1 MAGTFFR
8 TGIMTRA
15 LIAAG
20 LLGFLG
26 TAQLHAQSQPMP
38 QQPAG
43 AALPQVYKPE
53 QLTPVQ
59 LQARNAVST
68 LRDSVAA
75 AGGALSR
82 LGADGSTTSLQVLES
97 RASTIVDRCDAAERQ
112 RLASHKQLSSAPL
125 TASGELKAQKD
136 MLKEMDKLKKS
147 IDQCTKTYTPLAQR
161 GKGQEVRDY
170 GASRAKPILKGF
182 QEFDQS
188 LKPFSKAMNIQF
200 RPLLNAGKSPL
211 D

>member
-1 MAGTFFR
+1 
-8 TGIMTRA
+8 MTRA

-20 LLGFLG
+20 LLGFFG
-26 TAQLHAQSQPMP
+26 TTQLYGQSQPVA

-82 LGADGSTTSLQVLES
+82 LGADVPTTSLQVLES
-97 RASTIVDRCDAAERQ
+97 RANTIVDRCGAAERQ
-112 RLASHKQLSSAPL
+112 RLVSQKQLSSAAL
-125 TASGELKAQKD
+125 TAEGEIKAQKD
-136 MLKEMDKLKKS
+136 MLKQMDKLKKS
-147 IDQCTKTYTPLAQR
+147 LDLCTKTYTPLAAT

-170 GASRAKPILKGF
+170 GASRAKPILKGL

>member
-1 MAGTFFR
+1 
-8 TGIMTRA
+8 MTRA

-20 LLGFLG
+20 LLAFLG
-26 TAQLHAQSQPMP
+26 TTRLHGQSQPVP

-59 LQARNAVST
+59 FQARNSVST

-82 LGADGSTTSLQVLES
+82 LAADVQTTSLQVLES
-97 RASTIVDRCDAAERQ
+97 RASTIVDRCDAAARQ
-112 RLASHKQLSSAPL
+112 RIVSEKQLSTAAL
-125 TASGELKAQKD
+125 TSPNELKAQKD
-136 MLKEMDKLKKS
+136 MLKEMGKLEKS
-147 IDQCTKTYTPLAQR
+147 LDLCLKTYAPLAQH
-161 GKGQEVRDY
+161 GKGQELRDY
-170 GASRAKPILKGF
+170 GPSRAQPIIKGF
-182 QEFDQS
+182 QAFDQS

>member
-1 MAGTFFR
+1 MAGTFP
-8 TGIMTRA
+8 GLELMTRA

-20 LLGFLG
+20 LLTFLG
-26 TAQLHAQSQPMP
+26 TTHLHGQAQPA
-38 QQPAG
+38 QQPQG
-43 AALPQVYKPE
+43 VALPQVYKPE

-82 LGADGSTTSLQVLES
+82 LTADVQTTSPQVLES
-97 RASTIVDRCDAAERQ
+97 RASTIVDRCAAAERQ
-112 RLASHKQLSSAPL
+112 RVVSADQLSSAAL
-125 TASGELKAQKD
+125 TEPNEIKARKD
-136 MLKEMDKLKKS
+136 MLKQMDKLKKS
-147 IDQCTKTYTPLAQR
+147 IDLCASTYQPLAKP

-170 GASRAKPILKGF
+170 GPSRAKPILKGF

-188 LKPFSKAMNIQF
+188 LKPFASAMHIQF